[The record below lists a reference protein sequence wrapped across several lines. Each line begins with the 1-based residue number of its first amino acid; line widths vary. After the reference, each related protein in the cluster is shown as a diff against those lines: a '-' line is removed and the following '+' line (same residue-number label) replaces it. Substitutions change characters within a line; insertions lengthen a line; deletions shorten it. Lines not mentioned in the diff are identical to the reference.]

1 MSSNAIQRYMEKVF
15 FKKIFVHHQ
24 PHHLKYPIYSSRYP
38 CLHPFPTRSLSL
50 SYLYIDIIVGTFS
63 HVSTHVYLHVTIHMA
78 EP

>member
-1 MSSNAIQRYMEKVF
+1 MEKVF

-24 PHHLKYPIYSSRYP
+24 PH
-38 CLHPFPTRSLSL
+38 L